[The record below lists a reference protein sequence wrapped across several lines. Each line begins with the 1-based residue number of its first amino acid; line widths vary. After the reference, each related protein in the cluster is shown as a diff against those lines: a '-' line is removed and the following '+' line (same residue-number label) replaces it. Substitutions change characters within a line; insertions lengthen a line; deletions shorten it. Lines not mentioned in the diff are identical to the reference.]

1 MKWMSSQR
9 FAAAM
14 LGWTAAVVG
23 VLWSDAGQAASPR
36 SALVLPPVGLAVTEE
51 QRAAVAEE
59 LRLALPA
66 FDLTPMSRAETAG
79 VAAAVE
85 TMGVACALDAV
96 ECIVQLGG
104 IAAVD
109 VVLAGLVAPRDGV
122 VVLDLLAVDV
132 GSGALR
138 GRTQT
143 VLSAEPRARKQ
154 EIEGALAA
162 LLRPEVWRGFLT
174 IGVDRPGAQ
183 VVIDGIARGFTPMKR
198 PLPLSP
204 GPHQVFVG
212 LEGFRAH
219 RESVVITY
227 AGRHDL
233 KVRLVPG
240 PSEPPPLRT
249 APAAPTTPAGDA
261 TKEVAAPERR
271 SAPRKTLRVA
281 LYEPSVAGVPAR
293 VVTVMQ
299 DLIAAELRKR
309 ERVSVLG
316 TDELRSFLRQGQ
328 DGADVST
335 CSEDQCLADVADAL
349 GVDVVVLSQ
358 FTEVGG
364 ELFFGLRRID
374 QDRQEVAG
382 SYSAQIPASE
392 LAALLPHVGKSVT
405 QTFGDIPLR
414 AGQTA
419 GVDDSAGRK
428 LSPPPLHRAVTIGIA
443 AGSGV
448 VLASS
453 AGFAFG
459 AFSVAD
465 DWNRAV
471 AGATDKVVARS
482 HEERDAAEALHQGLQ
497 GAFWS
502 AIGLGAALG
511 AGAAVA
517 WQFTDWE
524 GLADEESAKP

>member
-1 MKWMSSQR
+1 
-9 FAAAM
+9 
-14 LGWTAAVVG
+14 
-23 VLWSDAGQAASPR
+23 
-36 SALVLPPVGLAVTEE
+36 LPPVGLAVSEE
-51 QRAAVAEE
+51 QRASVAEE

-66 FDLTPMSRAETAG
+66 FDLTPMSRAETAN
-79 VAAAVE
+79 VVVAVE
-85 TMGVACALDAV
+85 TMGVACALDAI

-109 VVLAGLVAPRDGV
+109 VVLAGLVAPRDGA

-143 VLSAEPRARKQ
+143 LLSTEPRARKQ

-162 LLRPEVWRGFLT
+162 LLRPEVWRGFLR

-183 VVIDGIARGFTPMKR
+183 VVVDGIARGFTPMQR

-204 GPHQVFVG
+204 GPHQVFIG

-219 RESVVITY
+219 RETVVVTY
-227 AGRHDL
+227 AGRHEL

-240 PSEPPPLRT
+240 ASEPPPLRT
-249 APAAPTTPAGDA
+249 AAATPTTTTTAAANDVPQPPTPKQDA
-261 TKEVAAPERR
+261 RVAA
-271 SAPRKTLRVA
+271 RKTLRVA
-281 LYEPSVAGVPAR
+281 LYEPSVAGVPPR
-293 VVTVMQ
+293 VVTVVQ
-299 DLIAAELRKR
+299 ELIAAEIRKR
-309 ERVSVLG
+309 ERVTVLG
-316 TDELRSFLRQGQ
+316 TDELRSFLRQGENGTDV
-328 DGADVST
+328 DG

-382 SYSAQIPASE
+382 SYAAQIPASD

-419 GVDDSAGRK
+419 GVDDSAGRR
-428 LSPPPLHRAVTIGIA
+428 LSPPPLPRAMTLGIA
-443 AGSGV
+443 TGSV
-448 VLASS
+448 ALLASS

-459 AFSVAD
+459 AFSIAAD
-465 DWNRAV
+465 WSRAV
-471 AGATDKVVARS
+471 ESATDKVVDRS
-482 HEERDAAEALHQGLQ
+482 HTQRDAADGLYQGLQ
-497 GAFWS
+497 GAGWS
-502 AIGLGAALG
+502 ALGLGAALG

-524 GLADEESAKP
+524 GLADEESTKL